1 MFRAMIAK
9 STRCIPVFLLVQ
21 CFSLAGF
28 VALAAAQDSWP
39 AEAIEN
45 SINLTAIEGPGANDF
60 HSDLSAALWNPI
72 TRTLWLGR
80 NGPGG
85 TNSKLWAVVED
96 GAGGYQIDSRLGNRG
111 EWTSF
116 GDLEGVTQADFSE
129 DVVFLLVEGEERIK
143 EYDVSV
149 YGTAVLNND
158 WNTRPHLPRD
168 GGSGAEGITFVPD
181 SALSAA
187 GFVDQLGN
195 PYTSTGGMGGLM
207 FVGHQNG
214 GAIFVF
220 DLNRATQGF
229 VFVGE
234 YLTGQNDTSGLEF
247 DRSTDL
253 LYIWHDAGIDVLSVS
268 DLSSTPV
275 SGVVR
280 QLNILRAYNGPAAQN
295 NEGIAVYPAEE
306 CVAGERSFF
315 MTIDDGDDEALRWY
329 QQFTDGCSVGNTAP
343 TASPDEFLVAE
354 GGIATSLVGGA
365 LSVLDDDADSEG
377 DALTAVLVA
386 GPSHGALT
394 FLADGTFSYLH
405 NGSETTADSFTYQA
419 NDGSLSSD
427 ATLVSIVISQVDD
440 PPVALP
446 DSLSVL
452 EGSTQTELVGGA
464 ISLLGNDEDAEGAAL
479 TAVPTAS
486 PSNGTVTIF
495 PDGTFLY
502 IHDGSETLSDSF
514 GYKASDG
521 GLESA
526 DMVVSVIV
534 TPENDAPVGVADEL
548 EVDRGQA
555 AALLIDGASS
565 VLEND
570 TDAEG
575 DVLTAILDVAPANGI
590 LTLMPDGTFIY
601 THDGSEG
608 LSDSFSY
615 RADDGVDLSS
625 ITTVSITILSVA
637 PTVPLMDFRGLLVLS
652 ALFLASGLVA
662 SRGRSA

>member
-1 MFRAMIAK
+1 MLAT
-9 STRCIPVFLLVQ
+9 STWSIPVFLLFQ
-21 CFSLAGF
+21 CFSLAVF
-28 VALAAAQDSWP
+28 AASAAAQDPWP
-39 AEAIEN
+39 AEAIGDSN
-45 SINLTAIEGPGANDF
+45 NLTAIEGPGVNDF
-60 HSDLSAALWNPI
+60 HSDLSAAVWNPI

-195 PYTSTGGMGGLM
+195 PYSSTGGMGGLM

-220 DLNRATQGF
+220 DLNRATEGF

-247 DRSTDL
+247 DRSTGL
-253 LYIWHDAGIDVLSVS
+253 LYVWHDAGIDVLSVS

-275 SGVVR
+275 SGLVR
-280 QLNILRAYNGPAAQN
+280 QLNILRAYDGPAAQN
-295 NEGIAVYPAEE
+295 NEGIALYPADE
-306 CVAGERSFF
+306 CVAGERNFF

-329 QQFTDGCSVGNTAP
+329 QQFTDGCSAGNTAP

-365 LSVLDDDADSEG
+365 LSVLDDDVDAEG
-377 DALTAVLVA
+377 DVLTAGLIA
-386 GPSHGALT
+386 GPSHGVLT
-394 FLADGTFSYLH
+394 FLADGTFSYSH
-405 NGSETTADSFTYQA
+405 DGSETTVDSFTYQA
-419 NDGSLSSD
+419 SDGSLSS
-427 ATLVSIVISQVDD
+427 ATTLVSINISQVDD

-446 DSLSVL
+446 DSLVVP
-452 EGSTQTELVGGA
+452 EGSTQAVLVGGA
-464 ISLLGNDEDAEGAAL
+464 TSLLGNDNDAEGAAL
-479 TAVPTAS
+479 TAVPTAT
-486 PSNGTVTIF
+486 PLNGSVTILS
-495 PDGTFLY
+495 DGTFVY
-502 IHDGSETLSDSF
+502 IHDGSETTSDSF

-521 GLESA
+521 ALESA
-526 DMVVSVIV
+526 DTVVSVIV
-534 TPENDAPVGVADEL
+534 NPVNDAPMGVADEL
-548 EVDRGQA
+548 EVARGQA
-555 AALLIDGASS
+555 VALLKDGASS

-575 DVLTAILDVAPANGI
+575 DVLTAVLDVAPVNGL

-601 THDGSEG
+601 THDGGAG

-625 ITTVSITILSVA
+625 ITTVSITILNVA
-637 PTVPLMDFRGLLVLS
+637 PMVPAMDFVGLVVLSGLLI
-652 ALFLASGLVA
+652 ASGLIA
-662 SRGRSA
+662 GRGRRA

>member
-1 MFRAMIAK
+1 MLVTSNRPI
-9 STRCIPVFLLVQ
+9 STFLWVQ
-21 CFSLAGF
+21 CFSLVVF
-28 VALAAAQDSWP
+28 VASAEAQAPWP
-39 AEAIEN
+39 AEAIGDSN
-45 SINLTAIEGPGANDF
+45 NLTEIEGPGVNDF
-60 HSDLSAALWNPI
+60 HSDLSAAVWNPI

-85 TNSKLWAVVED
+85 SNSKLWAVVED
-96 GAGGYQIDSRLGNRG
+96 GAGGFQIDSRLGNRG

-129 DVVFLLVEGEERIK
+129 DVVFVMIEGEERIK

-181 SALSAA
+181 SALAAA
-187 GFVDQLGN
+187 GFVDQQGDS
-195 PYTSTGGMGGLM
+195 YTSTGGMGGLM

-247 DRSTDL
+247 DRSTGL
-253 LYIWHDAGIDVLSVS
+253 LYVWHDAGIDVLSVS
-268 DLSSTPV
+268 DLSSTPA
-275 SGVVR
+275 SGSVR
-280 QLNILRAYNGPAAQN
+280 QLNILRAYDGPSSQN
-295 NEGIAVYPAEE
+295 NEGIAVYPAGE
-306 CVAGERSFF
+306 CGGGERSFF
-315 MTIDDGDDEALRWY
+315 MTTDDGDDEALRWY
-329 QQFTDGCSVGNTAP
+329 QQFTDGCSVENTAP
-343 TASPDEFLVAE
+343 TASPDEFLVTE
-354 GGIATSLVGGA
+354 GGIATSLAGGA
-365 LSVLDDDADSEG
+365 LSVLDDDMDAEG
-377 DALTAVLVA
+377 DVLTAGLIS
-386 GPSHGALT
+386 GPSHGVLT

-405 NGSETTADSFTYQA
+405 DGSETASDSFEYQA
-419 NDGSLSSD
+419 SDGSLSS
-427 ATLVSIVISQVDD
+427 ATTLVSIAISQVDD

-446 DSLSVL
+446 DSLIVP
-452 EGSTQTELVGGA
+452 EGSSQALLVGGA
-464 ISLLGNDEDAEGAAL
+464 ISLLGNDTDAEGAVL

-486 PSNGTVTIF
+486 PLNGTVTIY

-502 IHDGSETLSDSF
+502 VHDGSETSSDSF
-514 GYKASDG
+514 GYKASAG

-526 DMVVSVIV
+526 DTVVSVIV
-534 TPENDAPVGVADEL
+534 NPGNDAPVGVPDEL
-548 EVDRGQA
+548 EVARGQA
-555 AALLIDGASS
+555 VALLRDGESS

-575 DVLTAILDVAPANGI
+575 DALTAILEVAPTNGF
-590 LTLMPDGTFIY
+590 LTLMSDGTFLY
-601 THDGSEG
+601 THDGGSG

-625 ITTVSITILSVA
+625 ATTVSITVS
-637 PTVPLMDFRGLLVLS
+637 TVVPMVPAMDFVGLVVLSGLL
-652 ALFLASGLVA
+652 LASGLIA
-662 SRGRSA
+662 RDRAPLEI